1 MKKLLIIIL
10 ILNIINFIV
19 LTTVRIRI
27 NEIDFSVEDFALTN
41 KCDTVINK
49 VRIDSI
55 EYVIKSKDSIIN
67 KIKYDE
73 KEYNKK
79 IDALDDDANVKLFK
93 ELVSN

>member
-1 MKKLLIIIL
+1 MKKLLIGVIFLSIVNL
-10 ILNIINFIV
+10 ILLV
-19 LTTVRIRI
+19 LIYGKVRLV
-27 NEIDFSVEDFALTN
+27 VEDFVLLN
-41 KCDTVINK
+41 KCDTTINK

-55 EYVIKSKDSIIN
+55 EYIIKSKDSIIN
-67 KIKYDE
+67 KIKYNE

>member
-1 MKKLLIIIL
+1 MKKLLVAVVIISILNLIIL
-10 ILNIINFIV
+10 V
-19 LTTVRIRI
+19 LMYGRCPLG
-27 NEIDFSVEDFALTN
+27 EDVFGYVN

-55 EYVIKSKDSIIN
+55 EYIIRSKDSIIN
-67 KIKYDE
+67 KIKYEE

-93 ELVSN
+93 ELVSK